1 MSLERRFSYDDPQH
15 ESVGSAGM
23 LPAFRGILPRI
34 WMERS
39 TGGAPRLRIL
49 RNASGNMPD
58 GASRML
64 ALPDQQRCA
73 PFRLR
78 LLMILLCAFFSL
90 TAFGQSE
97 SEFAKANQEYAQG
110 HFKEA
115 IAGYEALVRAGQWNA
130 NLFYDLGNAYFR
142 TRDFGRAILNYE
154 RALALDQH
162 HPEATANLQIAR
174 DESRALELRP
184 TRLERYLQFANVN
197 QYSIAAA
204 VALWLGI
211 FGIVALIFARRRS
224 AALISLSILCLLV
237 CALAVWAIHTLDYG
251 SKGHAL
257 AIVTGN
263 DVQARLATADT
274 ANSVLALP
282 PGSEIKILSTRG
294 DWMYAALPNDLRG
307 WIQTKNAEQVRL

>member
-1 MSLERRFSYDDPQH
+1 MVCLCYAICALVVSSALAQPDPQF
-15 ESVGSAGM
+15 
-23 LPAFRGILPRI
+23 P
-34 WMERS
+34 
-39 TGGAPRLRIL
+39 
-49 RNASGNMPD
+49 
-58 GASRML
+58 
-64 ALPDQQRCA
+64 
-73 PFRLR
+73 
-78 LLMILLCAFFSL
+78 
-90 TAFGQSE
+90 
-97 SEFAKANQEYAQG
+97 KANQEYAQG

-115 IAGYEALVRAGQWNA
+115 ITGYEALVRAGQWNA

-142 TRDFGRAILNYE
+142 ARDFGRAILNYE

-174 DESRALELRP
+174 DESRALELQP
-184 TRLERYLQFANVN
+184 SRLERYLQFASIN

-204 VALWLGI
+204 VAFWLGI

-224 AALISLSILCLLV
+224 AALICLSILCLIV
-237 CALAVWAIHTLDYG
+237 CAVAVWAIHTLDNG
-251 SKGHAL
+251 SEGRGL

-307 WIQTKNAEQVRL
+307 WIQTKNAEPVRL